1 MENTQQ
7 SSAMN
12 ATEKSAALSLSA
24 VFAVRML
31 GLFMILPVFAVL
43 SDTIEGSSPFLIGLA
58 IGAYGLTQAIF
69 QIPFGRLSDRY
80 GRKPVILAGLI
91 LFAIG
96 SVIAALSDHI
106 LWIIV
111 GRLFQGCGAIA
122 SAVMALAADLSR
134 DEQRSKVMAAI
145 GMSIGAAFTI
155 AMFTG
160 PFIAELAGLSGL
172 FWSSALMAVVAAV
185 IIIYWTPT
193 PEHRYSQRDAVAA
206 KGQIRQIVK
215 HPQLWRLNLG
225 IFSLHFLLTAFFVAF
240 PVKLSE
246 MGLSLS
252 SSGWVYFIVMIIA
265 AVVMIP
271 LIVTAEK
278 SWKHRQVMVLTMCAI
293 AILEI
298 TISQFSGAFWL
309 LVLLLGLFF
318 AGFNVMEAMFP
329 SLISRIAPA
338 SAKGAAL
345 GVYSTSQFLGA
356 SLGGPVAGYLAQSY
370 GLSATYIAGAVVAVI
385 WAAAGIGLKSP
396 PRLTS
401 YTFTVHHIDN
411 DRLNALMDDIHAIE
425 GVAEAVA
432 LPEAG
437 AVYLKVDKQQ
447 FDESAL
453 LKLKSKPT

>member
-1 MENTQQ
+1 
-7 SSAMN
+7 
-12 ATEKSAALSLSA
+12 
-24 VFAVRML
+24 
-31 GLFMILPVFAVL
+31 
-43 SDTIEGSSPFLIGLA
+43 
-58 IGAYGLTQAIF
+58 
-69 QIPFGRLSDRY
+69 
-80 GRKPVILAGLI
+80 
-91 LFAIG
+91 
-96 SVIAALSDHI
+96 
-106 LWIIV
+106 
-111 GRLFQGCGAIA
+111 
-122 SAVMALAADLSR
+122 
-134 DEQRSKVMAAI
+134 
-145 GMSIGAAFTI
+145 
-155 AMFTG
+155 
-160 PFIAELAGLSGL
+160 
-172 FWSSALMAVVAAV
+172 
-185 IIIYWTPT
+185 
-193 PEHRYSQRDAVAA
+193 
-206 KGQIRQIVK
+206 
-215 HPQLWRLNLG
+215 
-225 IFSLHFLLTAFFVAF
+225 
-240 PVKLSE
+240 
-246 MGLSLS
+246 
-252 SSGWVYFIVMIIA
+252 
-265 AVVMIP
+265 
-271 LIVTAEK
+271 
-278 SWKHRQVMVLTMCAI
+278 MVLTMCAI

-453 LKLKSKPT
+453 LKLKSKPS